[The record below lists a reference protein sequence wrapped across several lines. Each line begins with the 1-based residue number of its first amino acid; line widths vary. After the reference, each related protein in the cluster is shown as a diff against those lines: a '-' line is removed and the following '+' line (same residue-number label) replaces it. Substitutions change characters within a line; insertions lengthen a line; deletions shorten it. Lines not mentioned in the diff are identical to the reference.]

1 MNRLRGTALGL
12 VVGVCLLAAAPVALA
27 DGGRTPALRA
37 VAERA
42 DGWLP
47 AWLAR
52 VAAWLRWDEEAGGR
66 AAKPRAVYGAACGDH
81 GATADP
87 NGGPCS

>member
-1 MNRLRGTALGL
+1 MKGLRQTALGL
-12 VVGVCLLAAAPVALA
+12 VVGLCLLAAAPAALA

-37 VAERA
+37 AAERA

-52 VAAWLRWDEEAGGR
+52 VAAWLGWDEAAGGR
-66 AAKPRAVYGAACGDH
+66 AAKPRAVYGTACADH
-81 GATADP
+81 GSTFDP
-87 NGGPCS
+87 NGAPCH

>member
-1 MNRLRGTALGL
+1 MKALRCTALGL
-12 VVGVCLLAAAPVALA
+12 VVGVCLLAAAPAALA
-27 DGGRTPALRA
+27 DGGRAPAVRA

-47 AWLAR
+47 AWLLR
-52 VAAWLRWDEEAGGR
+52 VAAWLGLDEAAER
-66 AAKPRAVYGAACGDH
+66 PAAKPRAVYGTACGDH